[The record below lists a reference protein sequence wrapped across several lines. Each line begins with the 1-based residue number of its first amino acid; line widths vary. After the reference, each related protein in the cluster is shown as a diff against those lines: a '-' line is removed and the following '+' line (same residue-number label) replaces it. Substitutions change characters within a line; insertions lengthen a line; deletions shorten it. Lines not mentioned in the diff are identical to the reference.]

1 MCVCACACKYSQFFN
16 FETMLLNRAKHCL
29 GVLSFTS
36 PAIAIHLS
44 FVGQELGNSFMACSI
59 ADCWEPVQPSASG
72 ASGFKAASPSS
83 PASPASVGPAEF
95 LRC

>member
-1 MCVCACACKYSQFFN
+1 MCVCACKYSQAFN
-16 FETMLLNRAKHCL
+16 FETMLLNRAKHYL

-44 FVGQELGNSFMACSI
+44 FVGQELGNSFMASSI

-72 ASGFKAASPSS
+72 VSGFKAASPSS
-83 PASPASVGPAEF
+83 PASVGPAGV